1 MTMEKMAE
9 LASLQRE
16 ILAAS
21 WEYVKPGGTHVYS
34 TCTIDRLENQDNAA
48 WLRER
53 FPLVPVDLTDRFGGL
68 PQESSLKDGWIQFLP
83 GVHPY
88 DGFFISVF
96 RRAEGETG
104 PEGI

>member
-1 MTMEKMAE
+1 MIT
-9 LASLQRE
+9 SG
-16 ILAAS
+16 LAAFIFITS
-21 WEYVKPGGTHVYS
+21 
-34 TCTIDRLENQDNAA
+34 
-48 WLRER
+48 
-53 FPLVPVDLTDRFGGL
+53 DRFGGL